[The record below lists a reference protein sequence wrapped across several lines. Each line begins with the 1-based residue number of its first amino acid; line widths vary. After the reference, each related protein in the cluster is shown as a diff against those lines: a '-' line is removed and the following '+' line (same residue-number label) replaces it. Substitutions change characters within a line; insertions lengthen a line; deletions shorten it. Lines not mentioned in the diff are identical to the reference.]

1 MGRTIFQHI
10 LEQNGIPKL
19 RERIAD
25 IDRHRREK
33 RGKRTKKRG
42 KTNLMHYRDRNTSV
56 HPAPHKLLEKIEKE
70 RAVSLFLS
78 CRLPL
83 LFDYPDCSYQ
93 NSRCKNATWTSKYVS
108 LLLRRQIPPPLS
120 RDSAPCVHDCFS
132 VEFWVT
138 PVIFIFFFKKKNKKE
153 EIEENDLRQ
162 W

>member
-19 RERIAD
+19 REKIAD

-93 NSRCKNATWTSKYVS
+93 KSRCKNANLEQVS
-108 LLLRRQIPPPLS
+108 MSLYFSGVKFRRLFQGIQPPVCTIASLWS
-120 RDSAPCVHDCFS
+120 SG
-132 VEFWVT
+132 
-138 PVIFIFFFKKKNKKE
+138 
-153 EIEENDLRQ
+153 
-162 W
+162 